1 MKMETTK
8 RWGLM
13 LTNMCY
19 LPYFFFSPSEAADF
33 LNVHPEYSPF
43 HPDNVTYECAYSV
56 HDNQPTFDIQFI
68 NADRNEDETEF
79 TCESG
84 QNIIQCLRELHHLF
98 EDFKKENSGIKEVL
112 KVMYVGTDT
121 RRGK

>member
-33 LNVHPEYSPF
+33 LNVHHEYKERKIRVVPVQEIHMVEDKQTF
-43 HPDNVTYECAYSV
+43 YEEL
-56 HDNQPTFDIQFI
+56 QQI
-68 NADRNEDETEF
+68 RNRILTGN
-79 TCESG
+79 C
-84 QNIIQCLRELHHLF
+84 
-98 EDFKKENSGIKEVL
+98 
-112 KVMYVGTDT
+112 
-121 RRGK
+121 

>member
-33 LNVHPEYSPF
+33 LNVH
-43 HPDNVTYECAYSV
+43 
-56 HDNQPTFDIQFI
+56 
-68 NADRNEDETEF
+68 EDVEGV
-79 TCESG
+79 C
-84 QNIIQCLRELHHLF
+84 
-98 EDFKKENSGIKEVL
+98 
-112 KVMYVGTDT
+112 
-121 RRGK
+121 

>member
-33 LNVHPEYSPF
+33 LNVHPEY
-43 HPDNVTYECAYSV
+43 
-56 HDNQPTFDIQFI
+56 
-68 NADRNEDETEF
+68 
-79 TCESG
+79 
-84 QNIIQCLRELHHLF
+84 
-98 EDFKKENSGIKEVL
+98 KERKIRVVPVQEVSH
-112 KVMYVGTDT
+112 G
-121 RRGK
+121 

>member
-33 LNVHPEYSPF
+33 LNVHPEYKERKIRVVPVLEI
-43 HPDNVTYECAYSV
+43 HTGYSLSKWKRK
-56 HDNQPTFDIQFI
+56 IQI
-68 NADRNEDETEF
+68 LTEIV
-79 TCESG
+79 E
-84 QNIIQCLRELHHLF
+84 RE
-98 EDFKKENSGIKEVL
+98 
-112 KVMYVGTDT
+112 
-121 RRGK
+121 